1 MKDIK
6 IDQSAEIEP
15 EKASINMVLNGVE
28 WQERVLSRG
37 NKAEVSGHMQ
47 PGIHYFAIAIVS
59 LVFLVSLLLLLFVTI
74 GKTGFVAVLFLIP
87 LFLILVRAGRFYSE
101 NSLSAPAN
109 LIVEPSGLRIVVRE
123 PLTRVSTQL
132 FWEDMDYA
140 ELVVYASRNTRV
152 QDGSYVFLHYDLSGY
167 SRSRQ
172 LAYLL
177 QFMSLAAFKRESL
190 IKGIL
195 NGRLRFSFMI
205 PLDLFTLEADKDRL
219 LSSLQRYAKPEAL
232 GDSIKEAVET
242 KVEIGFTKLWLDDL
256 QSFKRKRLHTLTGGT
271 ELCGGRYRVEEPL
284 SAGGQ
289 AQIYQCHDN
298 EENRKVALKEFV
310 LPVDAGHEVR
320 DRSFANV
327 KNEALMLASLEHPGV
342 VRLYD
347 HFVEDHRAYLVLEFV
362 DGKNLRTLVKENG
375 ALSPDLVKDYSL
387 QIARILEY
395 LHGMESPVVHRDLS
409 PDNLICTEAGRIKL
423 IDFNVAKLMESD
435 ITRTVVGKHAY
446 MAPEQFRGYP
456 CEASDL
462 YSLGCTIAYLLAGED
477 PIPLTR
483 TEIAEDKDVELKELV
498 FDLTALKVEERL
510 DNAAELI
517 ARLEQIA

>member
-1 MKDIK
+1 M
-6 IDQSAEIEP
+6 
-15 EKASINMVLNGVE
+15 
-28 WQERVLSRG
+28 
-37 NKAEVSGHMQ
+37 
-47 PGIHYFAIAIVS
+47 
-59 LVFLVSLLLLLFVTI
+59 
-74 GKTGFVAVLFLIP
+74 
-87 LFLILVRAGRFYSE
+87 
-101 NSLSAPAN
+101 
-109 LIVEPSGLRIVVRE
+109 
-123 PLTRVSTQL
+123 
-132 FWEDMDYA
+132 
-140 ELVVYASRNTRV
+140 
-152 QDGSYVFLHYDLSGY
+152 
-167 SRSRQ
+167 
-172 LAYLL
+172 
-177 QFMSLAAFKRESL
+177 
-190 IKGIL
+190 
-195 NGRLRFSFMI
+195 
-205 PLDLFTLEADKDRL
+205 
-219 LSSLQRYAKPEAL
+219 
-232 GDSIKEAVET
+232 
-242 KVEIGFTKLWLDDL
+242 
-256 QSFKRKRLHTLTGGT
+256 
-271 ELCGGRYRVEEPL
+271 
-284 SAGGQ
+284 
-289 AQIYQCHDN
+289 
-298 EENRKVALKEFV
+298 KEFV

-409 PDNLICTEAGRIKL
+409 PDNLICTETGRIKL

-435 ITRTVVGKHAY
+435 VTRTVVGKHSY

-462 YSLGCTIAYLLAGED
+462 YSLGCTIAYLLAGDD

-483 TEIAEDKDVELKELV
+483 TEIAEDKHVELKELV

-510 DNAAELI
+510 DNAVELI